1 MLLVPPSLERLSTT
15 LGGLGKSGHEEGG
28 PLSMSHVMGQG
39 VNFLGR
45 LYTISTGTLSTASC
59 VLT

>member
-1 MLLVPPSLERLSTT
+1 
-15 LGGLGKSGHEEGG
+15 
-28 PLSMSHVMGQG
+28 MSHVMGQG